1 MVTGEQVR
9 RLGKAMRKHGVL
21 WRAASEAGMS
31 EKTARKYRRS
41 GQPPAAMMAVHDW
54 RTRPD
59 PFAVVWEEMRE
70 RLMDHPG
77 LEAKT
82 LFADLQRRCPGCFQ
96 DGQLR
101 TLQRRIKV
109 WRASDGPSKEVFF
122 AQEHHPGRLSQ
133 SDFTCMN
140 SLGVKLTGQ
149 PFPHLVYHFV
159 LTYSNWE
166 TGMICF
172 GENYESLS
180 AGLQSALW
188 ELGGVPEMH
197 QTDQLTA
204 AVNQLG
210 AGGREEFTKRYLALL
225 AHYGVEGRKIQVAKP
240 NENGDVEQCHRRFKR
255 AVDQALMLRGSRDFA
270 DRAEYEAFLRKLLSQ
285 LNAGRRE
292 RLAEE
297 TKVLRPLPVRR
308 REDGQHLDV
317 VVGCG
322 STIRVRR
329 NTYSVHSRLI
339 GETIQVRLYAE
350 HLEVWYGQRC
360 MEQLPRLRGEGKHQI
375 NYRHVIDWLVRKPGA
390 FANYRYRAELFPSS
404 RFRMA
409 YDSLRES
416 APARAD
422 KEYLKL
428 LELAAKE
435 GESRVEDALRFLME
449 TNHGSDSG
457 LINAKVVEELM
468 KSGQEIPAVTDVD
481 IGDVD
486 LSCYDLLL
494 PALSACVG
502 YGEEGRPW

>member
-1 MVTGEQVR
+1 MVTAEQVR
-9 RLGKAMRKHGVL
+9 RLSKAMSRHGVL
-21 WRAASEAGMS
+21 WKAASEAGMS
-31 EKTARKYRRS
+31 EKTARKYRHS
-41 GQPPAAMMAVHDW
+41 GQSREAMKADHHW
-54 RTRPD
+54 RTRTD
-59 PFAVVWEEMRE
+59 PFADVWEEVRE
-70 RLMDHPG
+70 RLDAHPG

-82 LFADLQRRCPGCFQ
+82 LFADLQRRFPGRYQ

-109 WRASDGPSKEVFF
+109 WRASEGPAREVFF

-140 SLGVKLTGQ
+140 SLGVKLSGQ

-166 TGMICF
+166 TGTICF

-188 ELGGVPEMH
+188 ELGGAPEMH

-204 AVNQLG
+204 AVHPLG
-210 AGGREEFTKRYLALL
+210 AGGREEFTERYRALL

-240 NENGDVEQCHRRFKR
+240 NQNGDVEQCHRRFKR
-255 AVDQALMLRGSRDFA
+255 ALDQALMLRGSRDFA
-270 DRAEYEAFLRKLLSQ
+270 DRAEYEAFLRKMLLQ

-297 TKVLRPLPVRR
+297 MRVLRSLPERR

-339 GETIQVRLYAE
+339 GETVHVRLYAE
-350 HLEVWYGQRC
+350 HLEVWYAQRC
-360 MEQLPRLRGEGKHQI
+360 MERLPRLRGERKHRI

-390 FANYRYRAELFPSS
+390 FANYRYRADLFPSS

-409 YDSLRES
+409 YDRLRES
-416 APARAD
+416 TPARAD

-428 LELAAKE
+428 LELAARE

-449 TNHGSDSG
+449 TAPPSGSG
-457 LINAKVVEELM
+457 TIHAKAVEELM

-481 IGDVD
+481 IPEVD
-486 LSCYDLLL
+486 LSCYDMLL
-494 PALSACVG
+494 PALSARAG
-502 YGEEGRPW
+502 YGEEERPW